1 MLNWLKKLFAKNG
14 KNENPCEQC
23 VWWRAEHDFGMPEK
37 KGKHY
42 CNQLDKYTKANM
54 SCEFF
59 KKEKF
64 EADEFSTSTEE
75 MVLDF
80 EVSAEKTGNESDKN
94 DPEARQK

>member
-1 MLNWLKKLFAKNG
+1 MLNWLRKLFEKNG

-23 VWWRAEHDFGMPEK
+23 VWWRAEAEHGMPEK

-64 EADEFSTSTEE
+64 EADEFSTATPELA
-75 MVLDF
+75 LDF
-80 EVSAEKTGNESDKN
+80 EVSAEKIGNESEEN
-94 DPEARQK
+94 DPKA